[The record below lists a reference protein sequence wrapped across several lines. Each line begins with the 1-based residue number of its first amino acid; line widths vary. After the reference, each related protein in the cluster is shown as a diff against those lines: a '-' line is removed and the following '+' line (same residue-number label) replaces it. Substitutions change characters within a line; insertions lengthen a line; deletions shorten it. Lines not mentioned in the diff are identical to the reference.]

1 MATKRSDVKDLV
13 NSDMAA
19 RNLPTKASER
29 EEDSDELVARTFM
42 ISSGDLKALKA
53 YAKREGISLNAAA
66 RIAIKR
72 LLRNS

>member
-29 EEDSDELVARTFM
+29 EEDSDELVARH
-42 ISSGDLKALKA
+42 S
-53 YAKREGISLNAAA
+53 
-66 RIAIKR
+66 
-72 LLRNS
+72 